1 MTEVKQKTIEQYFL
15 EIAVPEDKREKVI
28 MCTTRQIYSRNQDVI
43 AWEKE
48 PDAAEKEKLAAK
60 IAESDA
66 AILQRITNII
76 NGQEPDLHYE
86 F

>member
-1 MTEVKQKTIEQYFL
+1 MSEVKQKTIEQYFQ
-15 EIAVPEDKREKVI
+15 EIVVPDDKREKVI
-28 MCTTRQIYSRNQDVI
+28 MCTTRQIYARNQDVI

-48 PDAAEKEKLAAK
+48 SDAAEKEKLATKVSEA
-60 IAESDA
+60 DA
-66 AILQRITNII
+66 DIIKRITNIL